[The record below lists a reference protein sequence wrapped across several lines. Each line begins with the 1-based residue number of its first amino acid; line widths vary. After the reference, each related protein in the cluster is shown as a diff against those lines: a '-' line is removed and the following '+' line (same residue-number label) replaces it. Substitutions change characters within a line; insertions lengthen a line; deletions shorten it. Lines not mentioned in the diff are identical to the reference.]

1 MQDRK
6 LSLNSTLPT
15 PMAKNRRVIYMSIK
29 KIDLQTYFYNF
40 RTLRVFRRLSLPL
53 PAAVPSWPLGT
64 DRQKPNFVTKKKKK
78 NVSNNIR
85 GQWKLDYTVIIF
97 FTTIPTTTPAHT
109 RRIMQTRGSLSHENG
124 GERELKIAINIV

>member
-78 NVSNNIR
+78 KCFKQYPRSMEIR
-85 GQWKLDYTVIIF
+85 LYCHYIF
-97 FTTIPTTTPAHT
+97 YHYPYDHPRPHPSHNANQGESFTRK
-109 RRIMQTRGSLSHENG
+109 RR
-124 GERELKIAINIV
+124 